1 MLVNMLIVGAVILAV
16 IVWIAMTQ
24 DELLEDKL
32 DESAKIEE
40 QVDDEEDLR

>member
-24 DELLEDKL
+24 DELPEDKL